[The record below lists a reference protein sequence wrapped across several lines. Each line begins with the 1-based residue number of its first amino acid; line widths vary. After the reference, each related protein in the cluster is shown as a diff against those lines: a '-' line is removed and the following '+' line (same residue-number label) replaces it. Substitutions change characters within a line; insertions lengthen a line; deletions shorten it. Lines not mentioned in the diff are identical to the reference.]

1 MEEKHVACLCCRIRR
16 RKCDASK
23 PVCSGCSDLNIPPD
37 LCVYHDARVGYKANK
52 SRKTLQKLKN
62 ENNRLK
68 KELEF
73 LKAKQSTSQVNLQP
87 KKFDNSINDT
97 LPYYM
102 SANGRLKKNPLLCL
116 TGETYG
122 TPTHYGPI
130 SWVSLISN
138 NAPLKH
144 ISLWFMNVIKMEKDK
159 YDSRN
164 FMNNNVEKDTIL
176 KKIRKSIDDNL
187 FGLPAP
193 RPLDLLNRLLFEIG
207 DLLPSKAVFDQILP
221 LYFHLSDQKM
231 IGFVCVDP
239 EHFYEQF
246 NQYVLLDS
254 KGKLSFVID
263 QDFTCV
269 PFVSLLLSLLGVID
283 LFLTSNK
290 PDARTQKPG
299 PPQELLYDYFEALIL
314 ADHLNRGKPSS
325 IIDLSTPEILQSLV
339 HWAVFDRHVPQG
351 RRQQGLVG
359 ISDLLATKQL
369 ITYAR
374 LLNLDKDLTVYYPD
388 KTESYR
394 RSLTS
399 IWIFLA
405 YIDFAEGLETG
416 ISLKIKPEELELYI
430 NDHEPYV
437 KTVVIMHR
445 VLNEFNTKAVEITGQ
460 DMINL
465 IMRHLMPQLDHI
477 LGSVLTSTA
486 SDLQYF
492 TTCDFNNIANAPTY
506 ARKLR
511 MSTIKLL
518 AYSLSE
524 SLLEFG
530 AKFSAQHGFDSTYFE
545 MLAIKRGAA
554 GMKYLE
560 LTVHAVKRLIE
571 HKNSQEF
578 SLMPA
583 LRVMNRM
590 FMNCARR
597 SVFHVGDLVI
607 RNSDAQY
614 TYQVLQDLLSDT
626 SKYEKSYMEA
636 ILPGQRYE
644 IFTYDMS
651 ELEDLSYER
660 DINQMRQR
668 LGHLFTHKFLI
679 FRLCRLLLLVG
690 KVLDHEKLN
699 FSFVKLNY
707 VFFYSMTVANLLFS
721 LAFPPDDRNPYNLPT
736 LSDPESLSNNAAF
749 IATSQEPQDFNFNE
763 MFQKFID
770 TTSQEF
776 DLKSFFTGY
785 TDLYELDDFD
795 RFFQKF

>member
-16 RKCDASK
+16 RKCDAVK
-23 PVCSGCSDLNIPPD
+23 PVCSGCVDLNIPQE

-52 SRKTLQKLKN
+52 SRKTLQTLKD
-62 ENNRLK
+62 ENTKLK

-73 LKAKQSTSQVNLQP
+73 LKAKQKSLGPQV
-87 KKFDNSINDT
+87 KKPTEDNP
-97 LPYYM
+97 LPYYV
-102 SANGRLKKNPLLCL
+102 SIDGRLRKNPLLCT
-116 TGETYG
+116 TGETFG

-144 ISLWFMNVIKMEKDK
+144 ISLWFMNVIKMGKDK
-159 YDSRN
+159 YDRRKHTD
-164 FMNNNVEKDTIL
+164 NNVEKDTIL
-176 KKIRKSIDDNL
+176 KEIKMALNDNL
-187 FGLPAP
+187 FEISGTSPSG
-193 RPLDLLNRLLFEIG
+193 LLNQLLFEIA
-207 DLLPSKAVFDQILP
+207 DIIPIKPVLDEILSR
-221 LYFHLSDQKM
+221 YFHLTDQKM
-231 IGFVCVDP
+231 IGFLSVDP
-239 EHFYEQF
+239 ETFYTQF
-246 NQYVLLDS
+246 DQYVAID
-254 KGKLSFVID
+254 KRGKLSFVVD
-263 QDFTCV
+263 QNFSCV

-290 PDARTQKPG
+290 PDVVTHKPG
-299 PPQELLYDYFEALIL
+299 PSQDLLYDYFEALIL
-314 ADHLNRGKPSS
+314 ADHLTRGKPSS
-325 IIDLSTPEILQSLV
+325 LIDLSAPETLQSLV

-359 ISDLLATKQL
+359 ISDLLTTKQM
-369 ITYAR
+369 ITMAR
-374 LLNLDKDLTVYYPD
+374 ILNLNKDLSVYYPD
-388 KTESYR
+388 RTESYR

-399 IWIFLA
+399 LWMFLA
-405 YIDFAEGLETG
+405 YVDFAEGLESG
-416 ISLKIKPEELELYI
+416 ISLKVKSEELEIYN
-430 NDHEPYV
+430 NDPEPYV
-437 KTVVIMHR
+437 RAVVILNK
-445 VLNEFNTKAVEITGQ
+445 VLNEFNAKSVEITGYQ
-460 DMINL
+460 MISF
-465 IMRHLMPQLDHI
+465 ITHELMPPLDYL
-477 LGSVLTSTA
+477 LGTVLTSA
-486 SDLQYF
+486 SSDLEYF
-492 TTCDFNNIANAPTY
+492 NNCDFDNIANAPTFS
-506 ARKLR
+506 RKLR
-511 MSTIKLL
+511 MSTMKLL
-518 AYSLSE
+518 VYSLSE
-524 SLLEFG
+524 SILEFG
-530 AKFSAQHGFDSTYFE
+530 SKFSAQHGLDSTYFE

-560 LTVHAVKRLIE
+560 LTVHSVKRLIE
-571 HKNSQEF
+571 HDNSQEF

-597 SVFHVGDLVI
+597 SVFHVGDIVI

-636 ILPGQRYE
+636 ILPGRRYE
-644 IFTYDMS
+644 IFTYETH
-651 ELEDLSYER
+651 ELEDLTCER
-660 DINQMRQR
+660 DINLMRQR

-679 FRLCRLLLLVG
+679 FRLCRLLHLVG

-707 VFFYSMTVANLLFS
+707 VFFYSVTVANLLYS

-736 LSDPESLSNNAAF
+736 LSDPESISNNAAF

-770 TTSQEF
+770 TSSQEF

-785 TDLYELDDFD
+785 NDLYDLDDFD